1 MIKQTDDYIGKVRDF
16 LAAHRDFEVERAQ
29 RALSEATTQG
39 DDESRQIY
47 EDRVQRLRA
56 IRIM

>member
-1 MIKQTDDYIGKVRDF
+1 MIQQTDDYIGRVRDF
-16 LAAHRDFEVERAQ
+16 LAAHRDFEVERAE

-47 EDRVQRLRA
+47 EDRVHGLRA
-56 IRIM
+56 IQII